1 MLLFLLC
8 CFFSCVMITVT
19 KYINLKERCEQM
31 EPILGISLE
40 DILAFIEK
48 ALATIKELFAK
59 IGILILPEKDELPT
73 QAQ

>member
-1 MLLFLLC
+1 
-8 CFFSCVMITVT
+8 
-19 KYINLKERCEQM
+19 M

>member
-1 MLLFLLC
+1 
-8 CFFSCVMITVT
+8 
-19 KYINLKERCEQM
+19 M
-31 EPILGISLE
+31 EPIFNISLD

-59 IGILILPEKDELPT
+59 LGILILPEEGEIPT